1 MRSDSF
7 ARSGEA
13 LAKINTYR
21 AANGCN
27 TDIKPPA
34 MARLT
39 MMIENSPRA
48 SSVNEV
54 FSEPTVDKF
63 ARQATMN
70 PAMITPTSDSWST

>member
-21 AANGCN
+21 AANGCK

-34 MARLT
+34 IARLT
-39 MMIENSPRA
+39 MMVENSPRA
-48 SSVNEV
+48 SRVNDV
-54 FSEPTVDKF
+54 LSEPTVDNL

-70 PAMITPTSDSWST
+70 RR